1 MTTTIS
7 VSPKRQVELPE
18 EFCKRKK
25 IKPGTALRV
34 TEVGD
39 GLYVSPMPEP
49 TEKEL
54 KEVIAAAGSLTRRQ
68 TPEDEQMVRQIIAGY
83 RGEKRLSKPMRTHRA
98 RPSPRPGSSG

>member
-7 VSPKRQVELPE
+7 VSPERQMELPE

-39 GLYVSPMPEP
+39 GLYVALMPEP
-49 TEKEL
+49 TENEL

-68 TPEDEQMVRQIIAGY
+68 TPEDEELVRQVIADY
-83 RGEKRLSKPMRTHRA
+83 REEQRRKR
-98 RPSPRPGSSG
+98 G

>member
-7 VSPKRQVELPE
+7 VSPTRQVELPE

-39 GLYVSPMPEP
+39 GLDVAPVPEP
-49 TEKEL
+49 TQNAL
-54 KEVIAAAGSLTRRQ
+54 KEVIAVAGSLTRRQ
-68 TPEDEQMVRQIIAGY
+68 TREEEEMVRQVIADY
-83 RGEKRLSKPMRTHRA
+83 REGKRRKR
-98 RPSPRPGSSG
+98 G

>member
-7 VSPKRQVELPE
+7 VSPKRQMELPE

-25 IKPGTALRV
+25 IKAGTALRV

-39 GLYVSPMPEP
+39 GLYVTPLPEP

-54 KEVIAAAGSLTRRQ
+54 REVIAAAGSLARRQ
-68 TPEDEQMVRQIIAGY
+68 TDEDEEMVQQVIADY
-83 RGEKRLSKPMRTHRA
+83 RAGKRKRR
-98 RPSPRPGSSG
+98 

>member
-7 VSPKRQVELPE
+7 VSPKRQMELPE

-39 GLYVSPMPEP
+39 GLYVAPMPEP
-49 TEKEL
+49 TELEL
-54 KEVIAAAGSLTRRQ
+54 KEIIAAAGSLTRRQ
-68 TPEDEQMVRQIIAGY
+68 TPEDEELVRQVIADY
-83 RGEKRLSKPMRTHRA
+83 REEQRRKR
-98 RPSPRPGSSG
+98 G

>member
-7 VSPKRQVELPE
+7 VSPSRQVELPKD
-18 EFCKRKK
+18 FCQRKR

-39 GLYVSPMPEP
+39 GLYVTRVPEP

-54 KEVIAAAGSLTRRQ
+54 REVIAAAGSLTHRQ
-68 TPEDEQMVRQIIAGY
+68 TPEDEEMVQQTIADY
-83 RGEKRLSKPMRTHRA
+83 RAGRRKRR
-98 RPSPRPGSSG
+98 